1 MDSTW
6 ANILWFLAIG
16 GFFFMMMRRG
26 GGCCGG
32 HRHQDKPG
40 KSSQADTKNPKDLT
54 LESTPVDENSTDT
67 LSKRSTV

>member
-32 HRHQDKPG
+32 HRRQDKPE
-40 KSSQADTKNPKDLT
+40 KSTQAGTKNTKDLS
-54 LESTPVDENSTDT
+54 LESPPVDGNATDN
-67 LSKRSTV
+67 LSKRSKT